1 MKKVKE
7 VEEVKE
13 RTSRIIGE
21 IVVEGG
27 VDLTLPLAK
36 DCQSATG
43 VWWREA
49 RVMVR
54 QKARKTAAVE
64 IRKRLR

>member
-1 MKKVKE
+1 MSFDARRSGEVKEVKE

-13 RTSRIIGE
+13 RTRKMIGE

-36 DCQSATG
+36 DC
-43 VWWREA
+43 
-49 RVMVR
+49 
-54 QKARKTAAVE
+54 
-64 IRKRLR
+64 

>member
-1 MKKVKE
+1 MEVASIDDTREREERFHMSFDARRSGEVKEVKE

-13 RTSRIIGE
+13 RTRKMIGE

-36 DCQSATG
+36 DC
-43 VWWREA
+43 
-49 RVMVR
+49 
-54 QKARKTAAVE
+54 
-64 IRKRLR
+64 